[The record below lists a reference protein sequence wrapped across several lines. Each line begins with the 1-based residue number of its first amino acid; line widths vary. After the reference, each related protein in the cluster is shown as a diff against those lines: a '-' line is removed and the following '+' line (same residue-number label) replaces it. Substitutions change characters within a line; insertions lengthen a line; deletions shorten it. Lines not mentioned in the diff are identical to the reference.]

1 MEIRILTFLLSS
13 VVHAGFA
20 AWLLITPG
28 SASLQTGENNDD
40 FVVEKGI
47 AIEGLSTWGNDDT
60 NVDALEA
67 VPLEQSKAQQEIKEE
82 KKPEEVETT
91 ELITSEN
98 GPEQEKKMEKTPEV
112 SSEQLTKQVAT
123 LEQSEQIAVDEKRA
137 ATKEKSGGDTTAH
150 TLYLGQLRSHL
161 EKRKVNPRSKLTGKT
176 VVRFTVDPTGH
187 LLTHEIAESS
197 GIKVLDDAA
206 LASVKKAAP
215 FPAMPQEIAR
225 GEPLIV
231 SVPFRFT
238 IR

>member
-13 VVHAGFA
+13 FAHAVFA
-20 AWLLITPG
+20 AWLFITPG
-28 SASLQTGENNDD
+28 SASLQSGDDNDD

-47 AIEGLSTWGNDDT
+47 AIEGISTWGNDDT

-67 VPLEQSKAQQEIKEE
+67 VPLEQSQAQQEIKED
-82 KKPEEVETT
+82 KKAEEIETS

-98 GPEQEKKMEKTPEV
+98 EPDQEKKVEKTPEV
-112 SSEQLTKQVAT
+112 SSKKFPRQVAT
-123 LEQSEQIAVDEKRA
+123 LEQSEQMALDEKRA
-137 ATKEKSGGDTTAH
+137 ATQEKSGGNATAH
-150 TLYLGQLRSHL
+150 SIYLGQLRSHL

-176 VVRFTVDPTGH
+176 IVRFTVDPTGH